1 MANTSDRVEIIT
13 SVQRRRRWTAAEKMR
28 LVEQTRNGSIR
39 PSSARSSHV
48 SRQPSDVASKSGD
61 AMQTD
66 EHLDDVQAIEALI
79 ARQFGS
85 LSWTPETMADWN
97 AFAADFIPEA
107 SLYPA
112 ARPAKRQ
119 TVEGFVERMK
129 GLAGTKLRSFHEVML
144 GTEVRVFGNVAVAVA
159 ACEMTENDGAV
170 NRGVEMQLLVK
181 NEGAWRIVSQAW
193 DTESPTNPMPLH
205 LVGGVAGE

>member
-1 MANTSDRVEIIT
+1 VD
-13 SVQRRRRWTAAEKMR
+13 RRREDAPRRADTEWFNKAQFGTKLARVAA
-28 LVEQTRNGSIR
+28 
-39 PSSARSSHV
+39 
-48 SRQPSDVASKSGD
+48 PSDVTSKSGD

-85 LSWTPETMADWN
+85 LSWTPETMADWD

-129 GLAGTKLRSFHEVML
+129 GLAGQSCARS
-144 GTEVRVFGNVAVAVA
+144 TRS
-159 ACEMTENDGAV
+159 C
-170 NRGVEMQLLVK
+170 
-181 NEGAWRIVSQAW
+181 W
-193 DTESPTNPMPLH
+193 D
-205 LVGGVAGE
+205 